1 MARRATARGAGLPAP
16 FVVIVS
22 VLLLLLLGSLPLH
35 EVAAAEDEDQIG
47 GGGLEHGASALKPDR
62 GPLWRGCCNQYKE
75 GGSYTGR
82 GRFGPCIPTQP
93 CPKPIP

>member
-16 FVVIVS
+16 FVVVVVVS
-22 VLLLLLLGSLPLH
+22 VLLLLLGSLPLH
-35 EVAAAEDEDQIG
+35 EVAAAEDEDEIG
-47 GGGLEHGASALKPDR
+47 GGGGGAR
-62 GPLWRGCCNQYKE
+62 GPHWRGCCNQYKE
-75 GGSYTGR
+75 RGETGGSYTGR

>member
-16 FVVIVS
+16 FVVVVS
-22 VLLLLLLGSLPLH
+22 VLLLLLGSLPLH
-35 EVAAAEDEDQIG
+35 EVAAAEDEDEIG
-47 GGGLEHGASALKPDR
+47 GGGGGAR
-62 GPLWRGCCNQYKE
+62 GPPWRGCCNQYKE

-93 CPKPIP
+93 CHKPIP